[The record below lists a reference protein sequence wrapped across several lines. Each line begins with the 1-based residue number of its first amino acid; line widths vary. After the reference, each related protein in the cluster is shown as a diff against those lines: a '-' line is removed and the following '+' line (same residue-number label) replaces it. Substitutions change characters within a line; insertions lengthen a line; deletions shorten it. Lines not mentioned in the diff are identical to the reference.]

1 MWDVNVAGMSGDGQ
15 ESYYLQDELGSPI
28 RLMDKDGDL
37 EESYG
42 YDEFGQGL
50 YGNQGIVQP
59 FGYTGYQPDRI
70 AGTYYAQARE
80 YRTELGRFAVVDP
93 IKKGL
98 NWYAYCRNN
107 SLKYFDP
114 LGSEKIVVSGGV
126 YSEDKLEDDAYYY
139 EFVDAAI
146 AQIIEWNSLDSNES
160 IMWII
165 ADNGWTELNKKEL
178 MKAAK
183 SLGVDIQFITDKSEL
198 IEYINNKDGDISERA
213 EDKISDISVFSHG
226 INLDGGVISLG
237 FNYGE
242 RKYIYIAAGVNRNPS
257 GTRRAY
263 IIYFNVAKSN
273 YETFNNTL
281 TVFRWSNSANLY

>member
-1 MWDVNVAGMSGDGQ
+1 M
-15 ESYYLQDELGSPI
+15 
-28 RLMDKDGDL
+28 
-37 EESYG
+37 
-42 YDEFGQGL
+42 
-50 YGNQGIVQP
+50 
-59 FGYTGYQPDRI
+59 
-70 AGTYYAQARE
+70 
-80 YRTELGRFAVVDP
+80 
-93 IKKGL
+93 
-98 NWYAYCRNN
+98 
-107 SLKYFDP
+107 
-114 LGSEKIVVSGGV
+114 
-126 YSEDKLEDDAYYY
+126 
-139 EFVDAAI
+139 
-146 AQIIEWNSLDSNES
+146 DSNES

>member
-114 LGSEKIVVSGGV
+114 LGLEKIVVSGGV

-198 IEYINNKDGDISERA
+198 IEYINNKDGDISERT
-213 EDKISDISVFSHG
+213 EDKISNISVFSHG
-226 INLDGGVISLG
+226 IVTDGGVISLG

-242 RKYIYIAAGVNRNPS
+242 
-257 GTRRAY
+257 
-263 IIYFNVAKSN
+263 
-273 YETFNNTL
+273 
-281 TVFRWSNSANLY
+281 